1 MTRSVWW
8 ACRNNRASGIFP
20 IRARARAD
28 GEAGKARVVCDYI
41 AGMTDR
47 FAIEEHR
54 KLFQL
59 DVWN

>member
-1 MTRSVWW
+1 VVRTGGRTRRG
-8 ACRNNRASGIFP
+8 CR
-20 IRARARAD
+20 
-28 GEAGKARVVCDYI
+28 ARVVCDYI

-59 DVWN
+59 DVWG